1 MSSQESASRREK
13 LRAPP
18 QLPSRG
24 SSLGALGAGANAGVR
39 GVVASRVAAMASAAS
54 ASTVS
59 SSSSTETTTASTT
72 LAKLTSSYSVD
83 SNSRIPSYRLSSLDR
98 LAQRQR
104 LFEQPANGSTAL
116 DRSSAADP
124 TTNAVSV
131 VTLLLMAGHLQARGP
146 GWLSICEM
154 TPRFA
159 ASRRVH
165 MAPSCDTG
173 NTTPSS
179 GWSTVGAGSCFI
191 FKSLS
196 ST

>member
-59 SSSSTETTTASTT
+59 SSVSVSTETTTASTT
-72 LAKLTSSYSVD
+72 LSKLTSSYSVD

-104 LFEQPANGSTAL
+104 LFEQPTNGSAAL
-116 DRSSAADP
+116 DRTAAADP
-124 TTNAVSV
+124 ASSSAINAVSV
-131 VTLLLMAGHLQARGP
+131 VTLLLMAICRPMGWP
-146 GWLSICEM
+146 GGC
-154 TPRFA
+154 RY
-159 ASRRVH
+159 V
-165 MAPSCDTG
+165 
-173 NTTPSS
+173 
-179 GWSTVGAGSCFI
+179 
-191 FKSLS
+191 K
-196 ST
+196 